1 MAPESWG
8 TVRIMAQLRRNHGD
22 SSTQFSIGHTF
33 ARSIR
38 RTLLCP
44 KTTEQPTSGRL
55 DACPDKSQRTRL
67 EKKTTLR
74 VIEPALSREQDSITR
89 LQFRIFGRQRK
100 FGFVS
105 EQKQRKGWQSFQ
117 WVFGIDQQ
125 ITDRQRGRNVRR
137 QGFAQP
143 GIGSEA
149 IEDPH
154 ERNLV
159 ANARFQQVFR
169 SGNQPADIAFQI
181 PQVTD
186 QQR

>member
-1 MAPESWG
+1 
-8 TVRIMAQLRRNHGD
+8 MAQLRRNHGD

-38 RTLLCP
+38 RSLLCP
-44 KTTEQPTSGRL
+44 ETTEQPAACRL
-55 DACPDKSQRTRL
+55 DACSDKSQRTRL
-67 EKKTTLR
+67 EEETTLR
-74 VIEPALSREQDSITR
+74 IIDPALSRKQDSITR

-100 FGFVS
+100 FRFVP
-105 EQKQRKGWQSFQ
+105 EQKQRKGWQSLR
-117 WVFGIDQQ
+117 WVFRIDQQ

-159 ANARFQQVFR
+159 ANARIQQIFR
-169 SGNQPADIAFQI
+169 SGNQPAADIAFQI
-181 PQVTD
+181 TEVTD